1 MPDLF
6 LRLFTDPKDR
16 SKVGAFAGIFGIVC
30 NLLLSCGKIAVG
42 LLSGSIA
49 VTADALNNFSDAA
62 SSVVTLLGF
71 RLAEKPAD
79 GDHPYGHARYE
90 YLAGLAVAAMMVVI
104 GFELGRTSVGK
115 LLHPE
120 QVIITPPMGLAL
132 GLSILV
138 KCFMAWKYRRW
149 GKFIQSPVLETAA
162 ADSRSDAAATGA
174 VLLSGVVETTLD
186 WRIDGFV
193 GLLAAVYVLWSGV
206 RMAKK
211 IISPLLGE
219 AADPE
224 LRQRIADLA
233 QGEPLVLGCHDL
245 LVHDYGPGRRF
256 ASLHVEMDRREDP
269 LRCHEVIDALERRCL
284 EELGVHLVIHYDPIV
299 RDDPALTG
307 LRERAKE
314 ALEGYDPRLT
324 LHDLRP
330 SGETL
335 RFDVSLPDGVP
346 ARAVEA
352 ALEKALPEYRLEVTY
367 DPVSGAG
374 SGSPAAGT
382 PTKTD

>member
-115 LLHPE
+115 LLHPA
-120 QVIITPPMGLAL
+120 QVIITLPMALAL

-193 GLLAAVYVLWSGV
+193 GLLAAGYALWSGV

-233 QGEPLVLGCHDL
+233 QGEPLVLGLYFPYTCKC
-245 LVHDYGPGRRF
+245 
-256 ASLHVEMDRREDP
+256 ATICWSTTT
-269 LRCHEVIDALERRCL
+269 A
-284 EELGVHLVIHYDPIV
+284 
-299 RDDPALTG
+299 PA
-307 LRERAKE
+307 A
-314 ALEGYDPRLT
+314 
-324 LHDLRP
+324 
-330 SGETL
+330 
-335 RFDVSLPDGVP
+335 
-346 ARAVEA
+346 
-352 ALEKALPEYRLEVTY
+352 
-367 DPVSGAG
+367 
-374 SGSPAAGT
+374 GSPASMWRWTGGRT
-382 PTKTD
+382 PSGAMR

>member
-49 VTADALNNFSDAA
+49 VTADGLNNFSDAA

-115 LLHPE
+115 LLHPA
-120 QVIITPPMGLAL
+120 QVVLTLPMGLAL

-224 LRQRIADLA
+224 LRQRVADLA

-299 RDDPALTG
+299 RDDPALAG
-307 LRERAKE
+307 LRDRAKE

-346 ARAVEA
+346 EQAVEA

>member
-49 VTADALNNFSDAA
+49 VTADGLNNFSDAA

-120 QVIITPPMGLAL
+120 QVIITLPMGLAL

-193 GLLAAVYVLWSGV
+193 GLLAAAYVLWSGV

-269 LRCHEVIDALERRCL
+269 MLCHSAIDALERRCL
-284 EELGVHLVIHYDPIV
+284 EEL
-299 RDDPALTG
+299 ALAG
-307 LRERAKE
+307 LRDRAKE

-346 ARAVEA
+346 AQAVEA

-374 SGSPAAGT
+374 SDSPAAGT

>member
-115 LLHPE
+115 LLHPA
-120 QVIITPPMGLAL
+120 QVIITLPMAAAL

-193 GLLAAVYVLWSGV
+193 GLLAAGYVLWSGV

-269 LRCHEVIDALERRCL
+269 MLCHSAIDALERRCL
-284 EELGVHLVIHYDPIV
+284 EELGVHLVIHYDPII